1 MNLTT
6 CLEKYPTLPEYIE
19 SSILLD
25 VATGLEFL
33 HTKHPPIMH
42 RDLTSNNVL
51 LTSNMVAKISD
62 LGQAKLFDL
71 KCASKYSTAPGNPCH
86 MPPEALVSE
95 PKYTPKID
103 IFSFGVIIVHV
114 ATHSWPFPA
123 TTLDKKTHQVQ
134 IATEIDKRKEH
145 FEKMDGNSLLTKL
158 AKRCLQ
164 DDPDQ
169 RPDAAYLIQEIAQ
182 SKPDPPFSNTL
193 EMQLALD
200 AMSRKCQHLEQHIQ
214 NIDLQMN
221 AIQDDFEWNPSSHLQ
236 KIVAAN
242 KSALA
247 NACSDNLIVGYHL
260 PTHHT
265 RSSSDIQLTLMK
277 SATASKHTCTM
288 ELIVRAPLSTHF
300 TGTLVRSIGS
310 ITSPW
315 GLAITKEGQVFIVQN
330 CGWKGVLLYD
340 CLGKKLGE
348 YVPSLSKRNFSSPK
362 GSCYYP
368 KGVAIDKDG
377 NFILVDTRC
386 NRIQKFKLNPDLQKE
401 EFVKSAGEH
410 GNGDKQFNRPTGIRE
425 RNGKFYVC
433 DKNNSRIQILDEQLE
448 FMRSFG
454 KEGDG
459 PSDFLYPRDID
470 FDSQGRIYIVDCGH
484 YVIKVFSPTW
494 AYVGKFGGEGHGRG
508 TFEKI
513 TSICIDKHDYIYVTD
528 KAWNCVQVFDP
539 RWQFVMQINLPRLYQ
554 KSTSQPVGIAVDD
567 HGYVYVSCEAS
578 GCIHV
583 YK

>member
-1 MNLTT
+1 VISGKLSSLISSVFQSTPLPQAT
-6 CLEKYPTLPEYIE
+6 RAICHQRPWFQTL
-19 SSILLD
+19 
-25 VATGLEFL
+25 
-33 HTKHPPIMH
+33 
-42 RDLTSNNVL
+42 N
-51 LTSNMVAKISD
+51 
-62 LGQAKLFDL
+62 
-71 KCASKYSTAPGNPCH
+71 
-86 MPPEALVSE
+86 
-95 PKYTPKID
+95 TPQRLD

-145 FEKMDGNSLLTKL
+145 FEKMDGNSPLTKL

-169 RPDAAYLIQEIAQ
+169 RPDAAYLVQEIAQ
-182 SKPDPPFSNTL
+182 SKPDPPFSNTA

-200 AMSRKCQHLEQHIQ
+200 AMSRKCQHLEQHIR
-214 NIDLQMN
+214 NIDLQIN

-242 KSALA
+242 ESALA
-247 NACSDNLIVGYHL
+247 NTCSDNLIVGYHL
-260 PTHHT
+260 ATHPLHLPT
-265 RSSSDIQLTLMK
+265 SDIQLTLME

-288 ELIVRAPLSTHF
+288 ELIVRAPVSTHF

-310 ITSPW
+310 IKSPW
-315 GLAITKEGQVFIVQN
+315 GLAFTNEGQLFIVQN
-330 CGWKGVLLYD
+330 RGWKGVLLYD

-348 YVPSLSKRNFSSPK
+348 YVPSLSKRNLSSPK

-401 EFVKSAGEH
+401 EFLKSAGEH

-448 FMRSFG
+448 FVRSFG

-459 PSDFLYPRDID
+459 PSDFLYPR
-470 FDSQGRIYIVDCGH
+470 H
-484 YVIKVFSPTW
+484 
-494 AYVGKFGGEGHGRG
+494 
-508 TFEKI
+508 
-513 TSICIDKHDYIYVTD
+513 
-528 KAWNCVQVFDP
+528 
-539 RWQFVMQINLPRLYQ
+539 
-554 KSTSQPVGIAVDD
+554 
-567 HGYVYVSCEAS
+567 
-578 GCIHV
+578 
-583 YK
+583 